1 LDGQRPMVLRNII
14 LRIRYLTNYLI
25 LFFIAACTGTPE
37 NKEPISIVW
46 ENDRATAITIS
57 RKYFDR
63 VSDGELQKSLSV
75 HLADSIDRPPILGE
89 FFFTADEIRFDPLIP
104 FTRKLRYKVLF
115 NNNEVAEIQIPDA
128 DQASVP
134 VLNGIFPSGDTLPR
148 NLLKFYF
155 QFSRP
160 MREGQFLKHVVLLKN
175 GKDTVPQVFLDL
187 QPELWNHDRTLLTL
201 WLDPGRIKREL
212 QPNKKLGEPLMKE
225 SHYQLIIKNTFTD
238 AQGVSLPEEY
248 RKDFVV
254 SERDSLSPSP
264 QQWTIVSPRARTK
277 EPLEINFHEILDHAL
292 LTETIKVLDAK
303 ANAVDV
309 HIQLNSQESGCR
321 LVPHKLWVA
330 GNYVLQ
336 TESKLEDL
344 AGNNLNRIF
353 DREMTGTP
361 VSTSPY
367 FEIKFTID

>member
-1 LDGQRPMVLRNII
+1 MVLINAF

-25 LFFIAACTGTPE
+25 LFFIAGCASTPE
-37 NKEPISIVW
+37 SNEPISIVW
-46 ENDRATAITIS
+46 ENDRAKAITIS

-63 VSDGELQKSLSV
+63 ISDDSLQKSLSV
-75 HLADSIDRPPILGE
+75 HLADSIDRPAILGE
-89 FFFTADEIRFDPLIP
+89 FFFTVDAVRFDPLIP
-104 FTRKLRYKVLF
+104 FTRKLRYKILF
-115 NNNEVAEIQIPDA
+115 GNKAVAEIQIPGA

-134 VLNGIFPSGDTLPR
+134 VLDGMFPSRDTLPR

-160 MREGQFLKHVVLLKN
+160 MREGQSLKHIVLLKN

-212 QPNKKLGEPLMKE
+212 QPNKKLGEPLMKG
-225 SHYQLIIKNTFTD
+225 SHYQLIVKNTFTD
-238 AQGVSLPEEY
+238 AQGISLPEEY

-254 SERDSLSPSP
+254 AERDSLSPSP
-264 QQWTIVSPRARTK
+264 KRWTVVSPVAGTK
-277 EPLEINFHEILDHAL
+277 EPMEINFHESLDHAL
-292 LTETIKVLDAK
+292 LTETIKVFDEK

-321 LVPHKLWVA
+321 LIPNKAWVA
-330 GNYVLQ
+330 GTYILRA
-336 TESKLEDL
+336 EARLEDL

-353 DREMTGTP
+353 DREMSQPRSNTQL
-361 VSTSPY
+361 Y
-367 FEIKFTID
+367 FEIRFTIE